1 MNYKAAEFILN
12 FCLCLSYRFQAP
24 GCQETCVPFLSA
36 PAPSAS
42 RSATLSR
49 KGCWLSGTFFLKGS
63 LCNYFPEPR
72 AFLQSSQFILR
83 SVHISFFFFNFC
95 PGACWMLCSK
105 LLLLL
110 LFFFLK
116 KKKEVCSL
124 HLTKWHT
131 GRQKKKKNKGFLQ
144 SR

>member
-49 KGCWLSGTFFLKGS
+49 KGCWHL
-63 LCNYFPEPR
+63 FPERQP
-72 AFLQSSQFILR
+72 LQLFSRTQGLLAIIL
-83 SVHISFFFFNFC
+83 VHSKVSTYFRFFFFF
-95 PGACWMLCSK
+95 
-105 LLLLL
+105 
-110 LFFFLK
+110 
-116 KKKEVCSL
+116 
-124 HLTKWHT
+124 
-131 GRQKKKKNKGFLQ
+131 
-144 SR
+144 